1 MFEARSQRLL
11 PLRKF
16 LGRLVRSSAA
26 AAGIVVGSLAIGVGG
41 YRHFEHLSWL
51 DSLLNASMILSSMGP
66 VTPLRTDAGKW
77 FASLY
82 ALFSGV
88 AFITVVGVLF
98 APIVHRLLHQFHLD
112 VDGGEEVEG
121 PDAGDQR

>member
-1 MFEARSQRLL
+1 MFEARSERLL

-16 LGRLVRSSAA
+16 FARLLRSSAA
-26 AAGIVVGSLAIGVGG
+26 AFGIVLGSLGIGIGG
-41 YRHFEHLSWL
+41 YHHFEHLSWL

-88 AFITVVGVLF
+88 AFITIVGILF
-98 APIVHRLLHQFHLD
+98 APILHRLFHQFHLEGE
-112 VDGGEEVEG
+112 DGDEERANE
-121 PDAGDQR
+121 D